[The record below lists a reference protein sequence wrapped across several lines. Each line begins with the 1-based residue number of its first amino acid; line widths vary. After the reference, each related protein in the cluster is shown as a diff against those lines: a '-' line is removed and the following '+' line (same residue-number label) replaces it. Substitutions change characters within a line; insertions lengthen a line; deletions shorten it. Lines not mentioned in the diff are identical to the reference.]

1 MAQGR
6 RIRQQQMQVMPE
18 IKVIVLLDLKIL
30 SQSIIRYIHTAQCL
44 IYKMCFKL
52 ILTIHFIFLWYDGL
66 GKDYIAGQCEMN

>member
-30 SQSIIRYIHTAQCL
+30 SQSYSYRPMFDLQNVFQMDTYNTL
-44 IYKMCFKL
+44 
-52 ILTIHFIFLWYDGL
+52 HFPLV
-66 GKDYIAGQCEMN
+66 